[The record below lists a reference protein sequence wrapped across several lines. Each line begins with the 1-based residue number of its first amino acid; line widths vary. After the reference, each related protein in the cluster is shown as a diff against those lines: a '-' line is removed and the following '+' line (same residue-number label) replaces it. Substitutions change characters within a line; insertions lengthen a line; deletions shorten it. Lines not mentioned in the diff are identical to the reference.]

1 MPLQRSAGDVA
12 ALVVPDP
19 RAAAGDQSR
28 CSGEAAARLA
38 VGGLAFQTVVLAR
51 AWVWANTQTRY
62 GETVNNNG
70 PDEAAGADL
79 GGNVDSDGTCFAP
92 ATTGDLTSTDPKLAT
107 LGDNGGQTP
116 TDALLAGSP
125 AIGHALSSAPTCSSA
140 DQRGVNRLSSF
151 CDPGAYQTIDADLAL
166 SGSGPSTVKAGQQI
180 ADKFTVSNGGP
191 YAAGGVTFTATISS
205 ANFSLD
211 AVTASQGCGERNVAD
226 VRRPHGDPELLAR
239 DADLGPDRRS
249 ADGHRYGQAD
259 AGPSGDLEQPGDRQ
273 RVLA

>member
-1 MPLQRSAGDVA
+1 M
-12 ALVVPDP
+12 
-19 RAAAGDQSR
+19 
-28 CSGEAAARLA
+28 
-38 VGGLAFQTVVLAR
+38 
-51 AWVWANTQTRY
+51 
-62 GETVNNNG
+62 
-70 PDEAAGADL
+70 
-79 GGNVDSDGTCFAP
+79 
-92 ATTGDLTSTDPKLAT
+92 

-180 ADKFTVSNGGP
+180 ADTFTVSNGGP

-205 ANFSLD
+205 GRDFSLD
-211 AVTASQGCGERNVAD
+211 AVTASQGCSSNVAD

-273 RVLA
+273 RDLARPQRGKQLCHRDHGRHRHTAGEYRSAADHRQSRSGGDARRQRGHVAEQSDLV